1 MRRLG
6 CILLVIAALAPWG
19 TASASSSGP
28 WVPAQGL
35 HWQYQLQGKV
45 KTTLCIVPKSG
56 GSCVRPDVYDVDLY
70 ARDGV
75 AINTVS
81 VAQIHAAGARAVC
94 YVDAGSWE
102 NFRPDSNAFP
112 DSIKGVSNG
121 WPGERW
127 LDIRATSVLFPIM
140 DARVA
145 KCVAAGFDAVE
156 FDNADGYTNH
166 TGFPLTADDQLTFD
180 IGLADIAHAHG
191 LSVGLKNDLDQ
202 LTTLQNT
209 FDFAINEQCAQY
221 TECNA
226 YDGWL
231 AAGKAVVEVEYTG
244 SLKNYC
250 ADAALHHRDAIHKAL
265 ALNAAPWKPCR

>member
-6 CILLVIAALAPWG
+6 CALLVIAALAPWG
-19 TASASSSGP
+19 SATASAVGP

-35 HWQYQLQGKV
+35 RWQYQLQGTL
-45 KTTLCIVPKSG
+45 KTTLCTVPVSG
-56 GSCVRPDVYDVDLY
+56 GRCVRPDVYDVDLY

-75 AINTVS
+75 TINTAG
-81 VAQIHAAGARAVC
+81 VAQIHATGAHAVC

-102 NFRPDSNAFP
+102 NFRPDANSYP
-112 DSIKGVSNG
+112 KSIKGLSNG

-127 LDIRATSVLFPIM
+127 LDIRATSVLLPII

-156 FDNADGYTNH
+156 FDEVDGYNNN
-166 TGFPLTADDQLTFD
+166 TGFPLTADDQLAFD
-180 IGLADIAHAHG
+180 TALANIAHTHG

-202 LTTLQNT
+202 LTALQNT

-221 TECNA
+221 SECNV

-231 AAGKAVVEVEYTG
+231 AAGKAVVQVEYKG
-244 SLKNYC
+244 NIKRYC
-250 ADAALHHRDAIHKAL
+250 TDAVAYHRDTIHKSL
-265 ALNAAPWKPCR
+265 ALTATPWKSCR